1 MKKAVIIAGLSQ
13 NEIRQK
19 ENLSPIADGDQYLDS
34 LNMQAQN

>member
-1 MKKAVIIAGLSQ
+1 MKILSPHDYIQ

-19 ENLSPIADGDQYLDS
+19 ENLSPISGGDEYLDP